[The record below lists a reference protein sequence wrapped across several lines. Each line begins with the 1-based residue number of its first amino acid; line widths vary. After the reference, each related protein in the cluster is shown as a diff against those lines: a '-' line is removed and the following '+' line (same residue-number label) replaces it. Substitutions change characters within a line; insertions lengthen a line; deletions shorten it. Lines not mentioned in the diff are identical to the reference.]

1 MLRSKKTTCALVKNQ
16 IFVIGQFRPE
26 MDPTHLFG
34 LLVGIA
40 RLQPNVALTKVA
52 YIEKLYMK
60 RHSLRSY
67 KAIAS
72 RQRGPKSKKI
82 CPYTAP
88 THCFWPFCHN
98 SSILVQSLA
107 NKSHSCRKNICYKP
121 LCKVLIGH

>member
-26 MDPTHLFG
+26 MDPTHIFG

-60 RHSLRSY
+60 RHSLRAC

-72 RQRGPKSKKI
+72 HQRVPKAKKI
-82 CPYTAP
+82 CPYSAP
-88 THCFWPFCHN
+88 TRCFWPFRLN
-98 SSILVQSLA
+98 PPILVQSLT
-107 NKSHSCRKNICYKP
+107 NKSHSCRKIICYKL